1 MARGDV
7 SPVIAQARKDWQKSA
22 EAFEAQRKAILQA
35 KEFRALKQWPDAL
48 RLQREGAANVTGQ
61 PPQPTRPCF
70 VVDRLSQ
77 PVRQVSNQ
85 IKNADFGFDVLPNG
99 GGADIETAQI
109 IKGYLRRVQNQ
120 SRCESPIEWA
130 ADGAIEAGLGW
141 FRIRT
146 RYVHETWDGDPNDPE
161 AYDQELVLE
170 RIPNSLSVYDD
181 PAACKPTRSD
191 ALFRFIVEDMDRDA
205 FKARFKNADLRGLE
219 DFQSTGDMASWVSKD
234 TIRVAEYWRVSF
246 QEKKIQA
253 TINGKNVARTIRV
266 PIVKGSL
273 INAVEELEPFDWVG
287 SRIPSVPILGEEL
300 NVDGKFVLRGVIEL
314 GMDAQRMVNF
324 TYSAAIENFAL
335 TPRRAPRVV
344 AASIANY
351 KSVWDTRNTV
361 NWAYH
366 PYDAFDEDGRAYPPP
381 QDDTTEPPIQ
391 AAVALMRVSEDA
403 IKASTSTGDASLG
416 NTNPNERSGKAL
428 EALQSQS
435 ELANSNYADNVK
447 RAMIYASELM
457 GEVIPK
463 ITRPGQIWHIM
474 GMDDEPKSVIVGKP
488 FSVGPD
494 GVPVPAPD
502 DVTPEMAKAQDS
514 LYKFYDPTAGRYS
527 YTVTVGKATA
537 TRAQEGSKAIGEL
550 IPHLPPEM
558 AAVATPDF
566 VKQLSFP
573 GAQALAEKLESVLP
587 PNLQPKKEGQQSAIP
602 PQAQQQID
610 GLTAQ
615 LQQAQQAIQ
624 TDQAKQQATI
634 QTAQLKEQGEMQRE
648 QMRIAAD
655 LEKARMDNATKIEVA
670 RIGAA
675 KQIASIQAEAA
686 EERLATGIALDA
698 ESEARAHEVGMAAMG
713 HGATAEQKAA
723 DRAHAA
729 AEGES
734 SRQAAR
740 ESQTQAEQATATE
753 NESAREA
760 AAEQARLA
768 AKAKT
773 GGTNA

>member
-1 MARGDV
+1 MPHGNV
-7 SPVIAQARKDWQKSA
+7 SPLIAQARKDWAKSA
-22 EAFEAQRKAILQA
+22 EAFEEQRKAILIA
-35 KEFRALKQWPDAL
+35 KQMRALQQWPDAI
-48 RLQREGAANVTGQ
+48 RLARAGSGSIAGVAPQ
-61 PPQPTRPCF
+61 PPKPTF

-77 PVRQVSNQ
+77 PTRQLSNQ
-85 IKNADFGFDVLPNG
+85 IKNADFGFDVMPNG
-99 GGADIETAQI
+99 GGADRQTADI

-120 SRCESPIEWA
+120 ARCESPIEWA
-130 ADGAIEAGLGW
+130 ADGSIEAGLGW

-146 RYVHETWDGDPNDPE
+146 RYVHEWWDGDPNDPE

-170 RIPNSLSVYDD
+170 RIPNTLSVYDD
-181 PAACKPTRSD
+181 PSANKPTRSD
-191 ALFRFIVEDMDRDA
+191 SLFRFIVEDMSRDA
-205 FKARFKNADLRGLE
+205 YIAQYGDEDMRGLDE
-219 DFQSTGDMASWVSKD
+219 FQSTGDTGKAWVSKD
-234 TIRVAEYWRVSF
+234 SIRVAEYWRVTF
-246 QEKKIQA
+246 QES
-253 TINGKNVARTIRV
+253 TITDGKQKRAIRK

-273 INAVEELEPFDWVG
+273 INAVRELKPFEWAG

-300 NVDGKFVLRGVIEL
+300 NVDGKPVLRGIIAM
-314 GMDAQRMVNF
+314 GMDAQQMVNYA
-324 TYSAAIENFAL
+324 YSTAIEIFAL
-335 TPRRAPRVV
+335 QPKRAPRVPYG
-344 AASIANY
+344 SIANY
-351 KSVWDTRNTV
+351 KSVWDTRNTA
-361 NWAYH
+361 NYSYL
-366 PYDAFDEDGRAYPPP
+366 PYDQWDDQGREYRPP
-381 QDDTTEPPIQ
+381 QDDNSEAPIE
-391 AAVALMRVSEDA
+391 AAVALMRISEEA

-416 NTNPNERSGKAL
+416 NTNPNERSGRAL

-435 ELANSNYADNVK
+435 DLANSNYPDNVK

-474 GMDDEPKSVIVGKP
+474 GMDDEPKQVIVGQP

-494 GVPVPAPD
+494 GIPVPAPD
-502 DVTPEMAKAQDS
+502 HITPEMAKAEDS
-514 LYKFYDPTAGRYS
+514 LYEFYDPTAGRYA

-537 TRAQEGSKAIGEL
+537 TRQQEGAKALGDL

-558 AAVATPDF
+558 AAVVMPDY

-573 GAQALAEKLESVLP
+573 GAQGIAERLESTLP
-587 PNLQPKKEGQQSAIP
+587 PNLQPKQDGQKTGIP

-615 LQQAQQAIQ
+615 LQQAAKAIE
-624 TDQAKQQATI
+624 TDQAKQQASI
-634 QTAQLKEQGEMQRE
+634 QTAQLKEQGEMERE
-648 QMRIAAD
+648 RMRIAAD

-686 EERLATGIALDA
+686 EERLATDLALDA

-734 SRQAAR
+734 TRQAAR
-740 ESQTQAEQATATE
+740 ESQTQAEQAQATE
-753 NESAREA
+753 SEAAREA
-760 AAEQARLA
+760 AAEQAALA
-768 AKAKT
+768 AKEKA
-773 GGTNA
+773 NAAQKGK